1 MIDNYLENYRRL
13 LSIAE
18 AGIFY
23 GKDLFDK
30 ERYEELQELS
40 LKLISNLSD
49 EPIEKLKNM
58 VASNEGYPTPKID
71 VRGYIK
77 KGDKILLVEDTKTKK
92 WAMPGGY
99 AEVGLTP
106 KENIIKEVLEET
118 GLIVESCNLMAIFDT
133 NLRKDIPQMFQ
144 YYKLVFN
151 CTITDGGLFKGNI
164 ETSDLNFFTL
174 DNLPILSLDRTT
186 KEQLIKLS
194 NSTNVYVD

>member
-1 MIDNYLENYRRL
+1 MIDNYLEHYRRL

-18 AGIFY
+18 AGLFY

-40 LKLISNLSD
+40 LKLISNLSN
-49 EPIEKLKNM
+49 EPIEKLKNI
-58 VASNEGYPTPKID
+58 VDSNEGYPTPKID

-77 KGDKILLVEDTKTKK
+77 KDDKILLVEDAKTKK

-106 KENIIKEVLEET
+106 KENVIKEVLEET
-118 GLIVESCNLMAIFDT
+118 GLVVESCDLIAVFDT

-144 YYKLVFN
+144 YYKLIFS
-151 CTITDGGLFKGNI
+151 CTVTEGGLFKENI
-164 ETSDLNFFTL
+164 ETSDMDFFTL
-174 DNLPILSLDRTT
+174 DNLPPLSLNRTT

-194 NSTNVYVD
+194 TSKNVYFD

>member
-1 MIDNYLENYRRL
+1 MDSYLEHYRRL

-18 AGIFY
+18 AGLFY
-23 GKDLFDK
+23 GEDLFDK

-40 LKLISNLSD
+40 LKLISNLSN
-49 EPIEKLKNM
+49 EPIKKLKNI
-58 VASNEGYPTPKID
+58 VDSNEGYPTPKID

-77 KGDKILLVEDTKTKK
+77 KNDKILLVEDAKTKK

-99 AEVGLTP
+99 AEVGLSP
-106 KENIIKEVLEET
+106 KENVIKEVLEET
-118 GLIVESCNLMAIFDT
+118 GLIVESCELIAVFDT

-151 CTITDGGLFKGNI
+151 CIVNDDGLFKENI
-164 ETSDLNFFTL
+164 ETSDMDFFTL
-174 DNLPILSLDRTT
+174 DNLPSLSLDRTT

-194 NSTNVYVD
+194 TSTKVYFD

>member
-1 MIDNYLENYRRL
+1 MDNYLDHYRRL

-18 AGIFY
+18 AGLFY

-40 LKLISNLSD
+40 LKLISNLSN
-49 EPIEKLKNM
+49 EPIEKLKKI
-58 VASNEGYPTPKID
+58 VDSNEGYPTPKID

-77 KGDKILLVEDTKTKK
+77 KDEKILLVEDAKTKK

-106 KENIIKEVLEET
+106 KENVIKEVLEET
-118 GLIVESCNLMAIFDT
+118 GLIVESCELIAVFDT

-144 YYKLVFN
+144 YYKLVFD
-151 CTITDGGLFKGNI
+151 CTVNDDGLFKENI
-164 ETSDLNFFTL
+164 ETSDMDFFTL
-174 DNLPILSLDRTT
+174 DDLPPLSLNRTT
-186 KEQLIKLS
+186 KEQLTKLS
-194 NSTNVYVD
+194 SSKNVYFD

>member
-1 MIDNYLENYRRL
+1 MIDNYLDHYRRL

-18 AGIFY
+18 AGLFY

-40 LKLISNLSD
+40 LKLISNLSN
-49 EPIEKLKNM
+49 EPIEKLKKI
-58 VASNEGYPTPKID
+58 VDSNEGYPTPKID

-77 KGDKILLVEDTKTKK
+77 KDEKILLVEDAKTKK

-106 KENIIKEVLEET
+106 KENVIKEVLEET
-118 GLIVESCNLMAIFDT
+118 GLIVESCELIAVFDT

-144 YYKLVFN
+144 YYKLVFD
-151 CTITDGGLFKGNI
+151 CTVNDDGLFKENI
-164 ETSDLNFFTL
+164 ETSDMDFFTL
-174 DNLPILSLDRTT
+174 DDLPPLSLNRTT
-186 KEQLIKLS
+186 KEQLTKLS
-194 NSTNVYVD
+194 SSKNVYFD

>member
-1 MIDNYLENYRRL
+1 MIDSYLEHYRRL

-18 AGIFY
+18 AGLFY
-23 GKDLFDK
+23 GEDLFDK

-40 LKLISNLSD
+40 LKLISNLSN
-49 EPIEKLKNM
+49 EPIKKLKNI
-58 VASNEGYPTPKID
+58 VDSNEGYPTPKID

-77 KGDKILLVEDTKTKK
+77 KNDKILLVEDAKTKK

-99 AEVGLTP
+99 AEVGLSP
-106 KENIIKEVLEET
+106 KENVIKEVLEET
-118 GLIVESCNLMAIFDT
+118 GLIVESCELIAVFDT

-151 CTITDGGLFKGNI
+151 CIVNDDGLFKENI
-164 ETSDLNFFTL
+164 ETSDMDFFTL
-174 DNLPILSLDRTT
+174 DNLPSLSLDRTT

-194 NSTNVYVD
+194 TSTNVYFD